1 MVQVGFMLI
10 QIVFIASKAN
20 DSLKMKLRLKVGTD
34 KKISTEDYPKKLSIH
49 FSNQFDFSR
58 TLNFPITIICLSS

>member
-1 MVQVGFMLI
+1 MVQVGFRLI

-20 DSLKMKLRLKVGTD
+20 DSLTMKLKLKLKVGID

-49 FSNQFDFSR
+49 FSNQFDFS
-58 TLNFPITIICLSS
+58 